1 MTDRPA
7 APLAPVPKPAP
18 RPAARPPAPE
28 PVDWSQES
36 TAGEEDPGASVDPGE
51 AVRRTEKPA

>member
-1 MTDRPA
+1 
-7 APLAPVPKPAP
+7 
-18 RPAARPPAPE
+18 
-28 PVDWSQES
+28 VDWSQES